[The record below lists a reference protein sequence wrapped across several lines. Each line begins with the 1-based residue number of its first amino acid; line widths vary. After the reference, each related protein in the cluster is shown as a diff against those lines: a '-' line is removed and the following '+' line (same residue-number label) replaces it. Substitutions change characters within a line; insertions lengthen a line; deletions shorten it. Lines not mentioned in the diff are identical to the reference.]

1 MDLSLTESQEM
12 LKTATRELVERE
24 FTKESLIELDSS
36 DTSFASEGWN
46 RIQKSGWAGMLIP
59 ERYGGAGSSFSD
71 AAVVAQELG
80 RGPVPGPFLGSA
92 ILGVLTILE
101 TGNEN
106 QLERLL
112 PNVASGE
119 IILGIAITEPQ
130 YGWDPQL
137 IKCRAR
143 KTQSGYE
150 LDGTKLFALDL
161 DGTSHVLCAA
171 VLDDNSVGMF
181 MIDIALSGVSIR
193 KMPGFI
199 AGASEMVLK
208 EVQVKSESLLGN
220 QNNDSWK
227 SLEKAITKAIPI
239 LCAYQVGACEQVF
252 ETTLEYSNTRVQF
265 GVPVGRFQR
274 VQDHIIDMINH
285 LDAAKWTTNEAL
297 WKIDSG
303 KTYASSIHMAKAVA
317 SEAYYQ
323 VCNSAHEVHA
333 GMGVMREYGLTLH
346 TKMSRTLYDYLG
358 DPILHKRRLGD
369 ILSS

>member
-36 DTSFASEGWN
+36 DTSFSSEGWN
-46 RIQKSGWAGMLIP
+46 KIQKSGWAGMLIP

-119 IILGIAITEPQ
+119 IILGIAITEPH

-143 KTQSGYE
+143 KTQGGYE

-239 LCAYQVGACEQVF
+239 LFPVIILA
-252 ETTLEYSNTRVQF
+252 TRLKSF
-265 GVPVGRFQR
+265 LLLFS
-274 VQDHIIDMINH
+274 
-285 LDAAKWTTNEAL
+285 K
-297 WKIDSG
+297 
-303 KTYASSIHMAKAVA
+303 
-317 SEAYYQ
+317 
-323 VCNSAHEVHA
+323 
-333 GMGVMREYGLTLH
+333 
-346 TKMSRTLYDYLG
+346 
-358 DPILHKRRLGD
+358 
-369 ILSS
+369 